1 MENKATGICK
11 KELTMFGDRFFLDC
25 GLEHERDSSKQLAS
39 QMERSRNGKDS
50 QRVSVYRKINKN
62 CSKNW

>member
-1 MENKATGICK
+1 
-11 KELTMFGDRFFLDC
+11 MFGDRFFLDC